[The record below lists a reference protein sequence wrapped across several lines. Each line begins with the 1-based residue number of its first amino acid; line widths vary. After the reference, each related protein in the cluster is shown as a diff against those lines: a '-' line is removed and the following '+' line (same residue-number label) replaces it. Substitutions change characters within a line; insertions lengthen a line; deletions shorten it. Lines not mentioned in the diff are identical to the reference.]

1 MTVQLTVVGLH
12 RIGTSIGLALQK
24 YSDKIRLIGFDEDA
38 GSVNR
43 AEKLKAFAAIEHTL
57 PQAVK
62 DADLVILAVPA
73 AAVDEYLHLLASHLK
88 ACAQV
93 LDTSPLHQGMDALVV
108 NTLPAGCQFIS
119 ATPVL
124 NPIYLDSADEEPHA
138 DLFKDGALLI
148 CKAAQTAPDMIKVA
162 ADLAELLG
170 TQPYFTDPL
179 EADVLLSE
187 VDLLPGLTVAAL
199 MNTAATNPGWDESK
213 RVAGGTFS
221 AATSLLDHTDAAEQA
236 QTALQARETTL
247 RALDRFSSRIAEIRA
262 AIEKGN
268 QDELKALL
276 EAAKDNHEDWQSF
289 KRKFSWSTPDGK
301 PDPGKREAPG
311 GLLFQSLIR
320 RKK

>member
-1 MTVQLTVVGLH
+1 MTVQITVVGLH

-24 YSDKIRLIGFDEDA
+24 YSDKIHLVGFDEDA
-38 GSVNR
+38 GWVNR
-43 AEKLKAFAAIEHTL
+43 ADKLKAFAVVEHTL

-62 DADLVILAVPA
+62 TADLVILAVPA
-73 AAVDEYLHLLASHLK
+73 VAVDEYLHLLASHLK
-88 ACAQV
+88 ENAQI
-93 LDTSPLHQGMDALVV
+93 LDTSPLHQGMDTLAV

-124 NPIYLDSADEEPHA
+124 NPQYLDDIDDEPHA
-138 DLFKDGALLI
+138 DLFKNGALLI
-148 CKAAQTAPDMIKVA
+148 CKAPLTHPDMIKVA

-187 VDLLPGLTVAAL
+187 VDLLPGLAIAAL
-199 MNTAATNPGWDESK
+199 MNTAATNPGWSESK
-213 RVAGGTFS
+213 RVAAGTFS
-221 AATSLLDHTDAAEQA
+221 AATTLLEHTDASELA

-247 RALDRFSSRIAEIRA
+247 KALDRFSSRMTEIRA
-262 AIEKGN
+262 AIEKGD
-268 QDELKALL
+268 QEELKALL
-276 EAAKDNHEDWQSF
+276 EAAIDSHEDWRSF
-289 KRKFSWSTPDGK
+289 KRKFDWSAPDGK
-301 PDPGKREAPG
+301 LDPGKREAPG